1 MATTTVRLSTAEE
14 RLLDQLAASYGGR
27 SNAIRQALKLLAAQA
42 ERQRALTDL
51 LEEWAEE
58 PADSTDEAV
67 EAFAEHYG
75 L

>member
-1 MATTTVRLSTAEE
+1 MATTTVRLSAAEE
-14 RLLDQLAASYGGR
+14 RLLDELAASYGGR
-27 SNAIRQALKLLAAQA
+27 SNAIRQALKLLAARA

-58 PADSTDEAV
+58 PADSADDAV